1 VKALFRI
8 ASRPWIA
15 VIFAT
20 GILSVHAN
28 AQEPAQAD
36 SAISHAPSEPGTSD
50 SQPLLPDAPDAL
62 LFRNADPSP
71 SSKREGVP
79 WEGVR
84 HYGPLSRVGIG
95 ADVNPLGIGIK
106 GAVILTEYLDA
117 RLLLNFF
124 NYDSGHFEVDNF
136 SADAKLHF
144 ASVGA
149 TVDFYPL
156 NSIWRLSG
164 GLLIHNGNKLSM
176 TAEIQPGQNITID
189 GQNFYSATTTSA
201 PGATPLGGSGA
212 LGLNARQPEFL
223 VSGGFG
229 KFVPRSDRHWSFPT
243 EFGVIFMGAPTIT
256 VNPTGWVC
264 TDATLTN
271 CSDIADP
278 ANPVAAQFNSA
289 LQTEEAKW
297 RRSASNF
304 TVYPMFSYSVV
315 YSFNVK

>member
-1 VKALFRI
+1 MKALFRI
-8 ASRPWIA
+8 ATLPRIGA
-15 VIFAT
+15 IFA
-20 GILSVHAN
+20 SVVFSIHAN
-28 AQEPAQAD
+28 AQAPAQAD
-36 SAISHAPSEPGTSD
+36 SAISLAPSEPGTSD
-50 SQPLLPDAPDAL
+50 SQPLLPDSPDAV
-62 LFRNADPSP
+62 LFRDEDPFASGQ
-71 SSKREGVP
+71 REGTP

-117 RLLLNFF
+117 RLLVNFF
-124 NYDSGHFEVDNF
+124 NYDTGHFEVDSF
-136 SADAKLHF
+136 SADAKIHF

-149 TVDFYPL
+149 TVDCYPR

-164 GLLIHNGNKLSM
+164 GVLIHNGNNLSM
-176 TAEIQPGQNITID
+176 TAEIQPGQGVTIN
-189 GQNFYSATTTSA
+189 GQNFYSANTNSA
-201 PGATPLGGSGA
+201 AGATPLGGSGT

-229 KFVPRSDRHWSFPT
+229 RFVPRSDRHWSFPS

-264 TDATLTN
+264 TDPKLTQ
-271 CSDIADP
+271 CSSITGP
-278 ANPVAAQFNSA
+278 SNPVAAQFNSQ

-297 RRSASNF
+297 RRSANNF

-315 YSFNVK
+315 YSFDIK